1 MLEMI
6 QVPFSASPLKRMF
19 CNKMYFGRQ
28 KHAGAASQQKKKKY
42 SLRKEKV
49 FLAEQNTGCRLTPP
63 KK

>member
-19 CNKMYFGRQ
+19 CIKMYFGKQ
-28 KHAGAASQQKKKKY
+28 KQAGAASQQKKKKY
-42 SLRKEKV
+42 FLRKEKI
-49 FLAEQNTGCRLTPP
+49 FLAEQNTGCRLPLP